1 LITNA
6 ACIKALDLYSDRLLQ
21 QSNVQGVGIG
31 RAPSDVVDSECVI
44 MVYLAEDL
52 PTDVPDYLEVP
63 CEGGGIQRVPVRV
76 TVQGPL
82 RPE

>member
-6 ACIKALDLYSDRLLQ
+6 ACLKALDLHSATLLQ
-21 QSNVQGVGIG
+21 QPNVQGVGIG
-31 RAPSDVVDSECVI
+31 RAPSDVTDSECVV
-44 MVYLAEDL
+44 MVYLAEDV

-63 CEGGGIQRVPVRV
+63 CEGGEIKRIPVRV